1 MGMRQLK
8 ISKQVTGRETFSI
21 EKYLQEIGKF
31 RVLDPE
37 QEGELARR
45 AREGDEEARETL
57 VMSNLRFVVSVAKQY
72 QNQGLNLEDLI
83 NEGNMGLIKAVAN
96 FDETRG
102 FKLISYAVWWI
113 RQSIVQAIS
122 DHARLIRL
130 PTNKLN
136 GINRVNKCYFKLEQ
150 EFQREPTAEEI
161 AEMLGVTPEE
171 VKDSL
176 KIAAKPLSMD
186 APLGSHE
193 DSANMYDVF
202 VPGENGFSET
212 DREMNAAS
220 LREEIDRSL
229 AILPD
234 REARIL
240 RMYYGLGGYRAM
252 SLEEIGEKLSLT
264 SERVRQIK
272 VRAIRKLK
280 HTVRAGRLKSYL

>member
-136 GINRVNKCYFKLEQ
+136 GINRINKCYFKLEQ

-186 APLGSHE
+186 APLGSPE

-252 SLEEIGEKLSLT
+252 SLEEIGEMLSLT